1 MAEGEVLVAAEE
13 LRRYATDVLVAGGM
27 MPEGA
32 AAEAA
37 ALVWANQRGID
48 THGVIRLERYLE
60 MFAQGESNPR
70 PKVTVISDTP
80 AVCVLDGDKGF
91 GPLVLPE
98 AMDRAIE
105 KARALGFGWCLVRRS
120 AHAGAI
126 GMFVRRAA
134 ERGFVGVAM
143 TCGVPTQMGY
153 PGAKGVAAL
162 PTAPLAI
169 AVPVEGRPPL
179 VLDMASAVVAGGNLR
194 ERRVTGEPLEPG
206 WAIDAEGRPTTD
218 PKKAAVPLPLG
229 GYKGAGLAMMIECM
243 AGLMVGNPTITPAIT
258 GVPGG
263 NLHNQNAL
271 VGALDPAVFGD
282 AAEYKRNT
290 AALVAAIKALPKG
303 AGTEEITVPG
313 ERGDRVFEERGKH
326 GIPIAP
332 AIWKQM
338 QKVAASLGVAMPTV
352 LPPPAR
358 GRAGVGVGP

>member
-1 MAEGEVLVAAEE
+1 MAKGDVLVAAEE

-27 MPEGA
+27 APEGA
-32 AAEAA
+32 ATEAA

-70 PKVTVISDTP
+70 PQVRVISETP
-80 AVCVLDGDKGF
+80 AVTVLDGDKGF
-91 GPLVLPE
+91 GPLVLPG
-98 AMDRAIE
+98 AMDRAID

-126 GMFVRRAA
+126 GMFVRSAA
-134 ERGFVGVAM
+134 ERGFVGIAM

-169 AVPVEGRPPL
+169 AVPVEGRAPL

-218 PKKAAVPLPLG
+218 PKTATVPLPLG
-229 GYKGAGLAMMIECM
+229 GFKGAGLAMMIECM
-243 AGLMVGNPTITPAIT
+243 AGLMVGNPTITPSIT

-263 NLHNQNAL
+263 NMHNQNAL
-271 VGALDPAVFGD
+271 VGAIDPAVFGD

-290 AALVAAIKALPKG
+290 AALVAAVKALPKG

-313 ERGDRVFEERGKH
+313 ERGDAVYAERGRT

-338 QKVAASLGVAMPTV
+338 EKIAAPIGVRMPTK
-352 LPPPAR
+352 LS
-358 GRAGVGVGP
+358 